1 MSVYPTHVTMAPVK
15 MAWHPSPV
23 PAVQV
28 SRVVCVRST
37 LMSVSVS
44 RAKMEAPARTVRMPT
59 YASAQKEPQVPLLLE
74 RPKMS
79 KFLPVKSSFG
89 HLL

>member
-1 MSVYPTHVTMAPVK
+1 MSVFPTHVTMAPVK
-15 MAWHPSPV
+15 TAWRPSPV

-28 SRVVCVRST
+28 SRAVCVRST

-44 RAKMEAPARTVRMPT
+44 RAKMEAPVRTVRMPT
-59 YASAQKEPQVPLLLE
+59 YASAQKEPQVPLLLKW
-74 RPKMS
+74 PKMS
-79 KFLPVKSSFG
+79 KFLPVKRSSG